1 MISVIDSFKKQ
12 NKGLIVIIRFEELNT
27 IYLTDSGEL
36 VWEKVFK
43 ALDSLSS
50 FLWVLHRKRLIKN
63 IIKDVVMKKR
73 KIWKSNLKKGE
84 LFKLINSY
92 NFVKIYVCINFSNF
106 KSVILLLTK
115 MKFFF

>member
-73 KIWKSNLKKGE
+73 KIWKSNLKKRE

-92 NFVKIYVCINFSNF
+92 NLAKIFVFITIF
-106 KSVILLLTK
+106 
-115 MKFFF
+115 